1 MSMGDGRSSDMG
13 NAAPQ
18 RIVSLTCSN
27 TEILFALGLGSR
39 VVGVDDWSDFP
50 GEVKRLPRVGPDLK
64 IDMAK
69 VASLRPDLVL
79 ASLSVPGME
88 RNLPGLERLGVPFL
102 VLHPT
107 SLDDVFKDI
116 ALISEATGV
125 PEAGHGLIDGLQTRI
140 AVVAKRAAE
149 TTCRPTLYW
158 EWWPKPLISPG
169 RQSWIVQMS
178 ELVAA
183 DLLFKE
189 VDATSFVVDEAQVFG
204 QDPDY
209 VILCWCGSLQ
219 KTMSATKVADRP
231 GWDSLGAVRAGRI
244 HCLPEDLYGRPGPR
258 LAEGLERLA
267 RAVHPELFT

>member
-1 MSMGDGRSSDMG
+1 MGA
-13 NAAPQ
+13 AAPH

-27 TEILFALGLGSR
+27 TEILFALGLGPR
-39 VVGVDDWSDFP
+39 LVGVDNWSDFP
-50 GEVKRLPRVGPDLK
+50 PEVKRLPRVGPDLQ
-64 IDMAK
+64 IDMGK
-69 VASLRPDLVL
+69 VAALRPDLVL

-116 ALISEATGV
+116 ELISEATGV
-125 PEAGHGLIDGLQTRI
+125 LEAGRRLTADLRDRI
-140 AVVAKRAAE
+140 AAVRARTREASR
-149 TTCRPTLYW
+149 RPTLYW

-169 RQSWIVQMS
+169 RQSWVVQMS

-189 VDATSFVVDEAQVFG
+189 VDATSFVVDESQVFEH
-204 QDPDY
+204 DPDH
-209 VILCWCGSLQ
+209 VVLCWCGTLQ
-219 KTMSATKVADRP
+219 HTMSATRVADRP
-231 GWDSLGAVRAGRI
+231 GWNSLQAVRTGRV

-258 LAEGLERLA
+258 LAEGLDRLA
-267 RAVHPELFT
+267 RVVHPELFA